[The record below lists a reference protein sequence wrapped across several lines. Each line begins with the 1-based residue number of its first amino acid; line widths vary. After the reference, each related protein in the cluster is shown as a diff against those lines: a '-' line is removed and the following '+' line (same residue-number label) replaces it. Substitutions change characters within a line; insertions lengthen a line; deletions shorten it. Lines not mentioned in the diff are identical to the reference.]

1 VIAASGILVVIAFVT
16 LIIGVF
22 NTGLSLIWASIA
34 ASVLAAIFLALGVV
48 QTNKR
53 RIAPAGGA
61 ASSAA
66 TSPWSEGTGTAVMER
81 ESAPAA
87 GVVVEEARP
96 SLQAVPRPSDEE
108 LFAPSEEPAKAPAA
122 KTPTA
127 KAPAAKAPAAKAPA
141 RRAAAAPAATVVV
154 VPDRDKYHKETCRYA
169 KNPAAMTMTKAAAR
183 RQGYT
188 ACGTCK
194 P

>member
-1 VIAASGILVVIAFVT
+1 MIAASGILVVIAFVT

-61 ASSAA
+61 SASAA

-87 GVVVEEARP
+87 GVIVEEARP
-96 SLQAVPRPSDEE
+96 SLQSVPKPSDEE
-108 LFAPSEEPAKAPAA
+108 LYAPSEEPKAKAPAV
-122 KTPTA
+122 
-127 KAPAAKAPAAKAPA
+127 KAPA
-141 RRAAAAPAATVVV
+141 RRTAAAPAANVVV